1 MGDTYKY
8 RFVVSKVHKLYR
20 ALGDILDYARERS
33 MTTYRISLSEVE
45 QYVKNLSGVV
55 IPTPEGF
62 GSIPIS
68 PLMEVAEYFT
78 YGDDVDVRDPDNI
91 VFEFHTEPLKTSYVD
106 IISLNGRWGD
116 MIAGKMVTL
125 CAHKVLVPSEEM
137 GEIPVH
143 VQNTIEA
150 ARHAKREDE
159 KL

>member
-8 RFVVSKVHKLYR
+8 RFIVSKAHKLHR
-20 ALGDILDYARERS
+20 ALEDILDYARERA
-33 MTTYRISLSEVE
+33 MNTYRVSLSEVD
-45 QYVKNLSGVV
+45 QYVKSLSGVV
-55 IPTPEGF
+55 VPTPEEV

-78 YGDDVDVRDPDNI
+78 YDVTIKDPDNI

-106 IISLNGRWGD
+106 VISLNGRWGNA
-116 MIAGKMVTL
+116 IAGKMTIL

>member
-45 QYVKNLSGVV
+45 QYIKRLSDVS
-55 IPTPEGF
+55 IPTPEEI

-68 PLMEVAEYFT
+68 PLMEVTEYFM
-78 YGDDVDVRDPDNI
+78 YDVVVKDSNNI

-106 IISLNGRWGD
+106 IISLNGKWGNG
-116 MIAGKMVTL
+116 IAGKMATL

-137 GEIPVH
+137 DDIPIH

>member
-1 MGDTYKY
+1 MGNTYKY
-8 RFVVSKVHKLYR
+8 RFIVSKVHKLHR
-20 ALGDILDYARERS
+20 ALENILDYARERS
-33 MTTYRISLSEVE
+33 MTTYRISLSEVD
-45 QYVKNLSGVV
+45 QYVKRLSDVS
-55 IPTPEGF
+55 IPTPDEI

-68 PLMEVAEYFT
+68 PLMEVAEYFM
-78 YGDDVDVRDPDNI
+78 YGVDVKDPDNI

-106 IISLNGRWGD
+106 IISLNGRWGN
-116 MIAGKMVTL
+116 MIVGEMVTL

-137 GEIPVH
+137 EEIPVH